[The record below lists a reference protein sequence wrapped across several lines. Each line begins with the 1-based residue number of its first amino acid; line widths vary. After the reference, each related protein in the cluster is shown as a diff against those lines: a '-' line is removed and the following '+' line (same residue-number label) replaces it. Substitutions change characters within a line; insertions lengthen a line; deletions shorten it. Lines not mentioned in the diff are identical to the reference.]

1 MPTPTPQ
8 KTDDRERVLSTL
20 EALVEKQALKRIVF
34 SKPQE
39 KDDVRAVLMPV
50 ILKGKLHFQL
60 ARQKKDGKVHHRN
73 ISVGDI
79 RAFGE
84 GMLSAFRQWNLFTEA
99 GEGQVMV
106 SSKGQVKA
114 VGNWQKLSEEAAPV
128 EAQSHN
134 RVKHRLIP
142 EGEPVPFLVRLGIA
156 DQNGRIYDK
165 KQDKF
170 RQINRFLECLDD
182 LSAYFPKDQPVRAVD
197 FGCGKSYLTF
207 AMHYYF
213 TVHKG
218 LETDIIG
225 LDLKE
230 DVTSFCS
237 RTVEELGLKGIH
249 FLKGDIS
256 QFAPIKDA
264 DLTVSLHACDTA
276 TDAALA
282 QAIASRSRLILSVPC
297 CHHELA
303 RQIECPPL
311 EGITRFGVLN
321 HRLADIATDA
331 LRAAHLEAAGYQ
343 VQVFEFIEAEHT
355 PKNLM
360 MRAVLKNPAGNKEAY
375 KKYCELRDF
384 FRVSPAIERLAR
396 LPEGIQP
403 VQ

>member
-1 MPTPTPQ
+1 MSY
-8 KTDDRERVLSTL
+8 DY
-20 EALVEKQALKRIVF
+20 ARIA
-34 SKPQE
+34 KE
-39 KDDVRAVLMPV
+39 V
-50 ILKGKLHFQL
+50 IQ
-60 ARQKKDGKVHHRN
+60 
-73 ISVGDI
+73 
-79 RAFGE
+79 
-84 GMLSAFRQWNLFTEA
+84 
-99 GEGQVMV
+99 
-106 SSKGQVKA
+106 A
-114 VGNWQKLSEEAAPV
+114 VGGPENIRSATHCATRLRLIVADRAKADDEKVGEIEGVKGTFFTAGQYQIIFGTGHV
-128 EAQSHN
+128 N
-134 RVKHRLIP
+134 RVY
-142 EGEPVPFLVRLGIA
+142 EQVVRLGIA

-230 DVTSFCS
+230 DVISFCS